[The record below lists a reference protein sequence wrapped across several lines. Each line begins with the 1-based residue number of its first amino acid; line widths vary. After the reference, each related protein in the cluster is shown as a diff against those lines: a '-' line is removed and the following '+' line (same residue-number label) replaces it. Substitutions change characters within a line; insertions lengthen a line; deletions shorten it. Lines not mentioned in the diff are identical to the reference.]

1 MNKSG
6 MNNSGTKGF
15 WLADSAIDS
24 TAFREQLADE
34 SCGACV
40 IFEGWVRNHNEGRA
54 VLRLAY
60 EAHAPMA
67 LKEGDTILQEAMHK
81 FAISKAAAVHRQGEL
96 ALTEAAVVVGVAS
109 AHRDAA
115 FQACRYIIDE
125 IKHRLPIWK
134 KEYYADGT
142 AEWVNCRQ
150 CAASHAHGETP
161 G

>member
-1 MNKSG
+1 MI
-6 MNNSGTKGF
+6 NSATQGF
-15 WLADSAIDS
+15 WLADSAIDA
-24 TAFREQLADE
+24 TAFREQLGDE

-40 IFEGWVRNHNEGRA
+40 IFEGRVRNHNEGRA

-67 LKEGDTILQEAMHK
+67 LKEGAMILQEATQR

-150 CAASHAHGETP
+150 CAAPHAHGETP